1 MIMEIDKAVLL
12 FKMMSNP
19 IRLGILKEL
28 SEKGVLCV
36 GKLEQAIGS
45 SQSST
50 SQHLA
55 HLRNSG
61 ILTCKKDGKQVC
73 YTIADDDVKQLIKRL
88 ELDNE

>member
-1 MIMEIDKAVLL
+1 MDIDKAVLL

-28 SEKGVLCV
+28 SENGVLCV
-36 GKLEQAIGS
+36 GKLEEAIGS

-61 ILTCKKDGKQVC
+61 ILTCKKDGKKVC
-73 YTIADDDVKQLIKRL
+73 YTIADEDVEELIKSL
-88 ELDNE
+88 ELDDE

>member
-1 MIMEIDKAVLL
+1 MKIDRAVLL

-19 IRLGILKEL
+19 IRLKILKSL
-28 SEKGVLCV
+28 SEGGELCV
-36 GKLEQAIGS
+36 STLEEATGS

-61 ILTCKKDGKQVC
+61 MLSCTKKGKNVC
-73 YTIADDDVKQLIKRL
+73 YNIADQDILNLI
-88 ELDNE
+88 NEFEFED

>member
-1 MIMEIDKAVLL
+1 MKIDRAITI

-19 IRLGILKEL
+19 VRLKILKKL
-28 SEKGVLCV
+28 SEGGELCV
-36 GKLEQAIGS
+36 SSLEEAAGS

-61 ILTCKKDGKQVC
+61 VLTCKKKGKNVC
-73 YTIADDDVKQLIKRL
+73 YDIADTDILNLI
-88 ELDNE
+88 NEFEFED